1 MASPILLVEELT
13 AGEAGIVSESSTD
26 GKSMWLNGVCMQ
38 SQIKNRN
45 GRQYPIHEISGAVQ
59 SAMQRIKENNGIFGE
74 LDHPQTLN
82 INSDRISHAIT
93 EMWMNGNDAYGKAK
107 LLNTPMGL
115 IAQELLKSGVKIG
128 VSSRGA
134 GNVTESG
141 DVQGF
146 QFVTYDIVITPS
158 APGAMPGMMYES
170 LQARQG
176 LKVQT
181 LAEQMRQD
189 PVAQK
194 YFKKEFLSW
203 LNTLNPAKK

>member
-1 MASPILLVEELT
+1 MTSPILLVEELT
-13 AGEAGIVSESSTD
+13 ANEARIVSESSTD

-45 GRQYPIHEISGAVQ
+45 GRQYPINEIAAAVQ

-158 APGAMPGMMYES
+158 APGAMPGLMYES

-189 PVAQK
+189 PAAQK
-194 YFKKEFLSW
+194 YFKREFLSW